1 MGVTGTRLLSA
12 AMVMISHRGETR
24 QESRVS
30 SGMQRTFKRPGPA
43 CGTDSDPQQARP
55 AAVNVQES
63 KQSHLMIPDHI
74 SLASGCQPQS
84 CLAQKRLFYKAE
96 KSNHWMEVFLVER
109 EKSALS

>member
-12 AMVMISHRGETR
+12 AMAMMSHRSETR
-24 QESRVS
+24 QESRIS

-43 CGTDSDPQQARP
+43 CGTDSDPEQARP

-74 SLASGCQPQS
+74 SLASGCQPQA
-84 CLAQKRLFYKAE
+84 CLAEKRPFLRLKNKPTGW
-96 KSNHWMEVFLVER
+96 KS
-109 EKSALS
+109 S